1 MATVSLNNLFYKT
14 EAFFNR
20 FNTPHG
26 EQSVNARFANLL
38 EMADLAKPDFSG
50 DSLLIG
56 ETRYKHV
63 LQIKPTEERP
73 NLGHLLDCG
82 PTGRGKTLFMTSQIL
97 NWDFNSII
105 QDPKAGELFRL
116 TSGAKAK
123 EGKVFVI
130 DPVARVGH
138 RYDPLQGK
146 HTETELYNAAK
157 HLLYDPNEKEVIFTQ
172 RATKMLTQIL
182 LASRIEE
189 KPPLP
194 YVRCMERLGLKDAR
208 CGKTALY
215 TLSGTCTAISWG
227 RYQAN

>member
-1 MATVSLNNLFYKT
+1 MAAVSLNSLCYKS
-14 EAFFNR
+14 EAFLNR
-20 FNTPHG
+20 FTAPNG
-26 EQSVNARFANLL
+26 EQPINARFANLL
-38 EMADLAKPDFSG
+38 EMAKLANLDFSG

-63 LQIKPTEERP
+63 LQIRSTEERP

-82 PTGRGKTLFMTSQIL
+82 PTGRGKTLFITSQIL
-97 NWDFNSII
+97 NWKFNSII

-116 TSGAKAK
+116 TAGAKAK
-123 EGKVFVI
+123 EGKVLVI

-146 HTETELYNAAK
+146 NTETELYNAAK

-182 LASRIEE
+182 LASRMEQ

-194 YVRCMERLGLKDAR
+194 YVR
-208 CGKTALY
+208 
-215 TLSGTCTAISWG
+215 
-227 RYQAN
+227 